1 MPSKIFSIK
10 ETRNCNTAS
19 NDFIY
24 LNHRIPE
31 SVTHWKTPV
40 TKFSRPATNFIK
52 KVLHCGRFSVFLG
65 ILRNFSKQL
74 SEAYSQLSRTSKM
87 KLFSKIVNG
96 FSLLLQKLHLRSS
109 TGFGSDVEL
118 TDCFRISFLLNKW

>member
-1 MPSKIFSIK
+1 M
-10 ETRNCNTAS
+10 
-19 NDFIY
+19 
-24 LNHRIPE
+24 
-31 SVTHWKTPV
+31 

-118 TDCFRISFLLNKW
+118 TDCVRISFLLNKS